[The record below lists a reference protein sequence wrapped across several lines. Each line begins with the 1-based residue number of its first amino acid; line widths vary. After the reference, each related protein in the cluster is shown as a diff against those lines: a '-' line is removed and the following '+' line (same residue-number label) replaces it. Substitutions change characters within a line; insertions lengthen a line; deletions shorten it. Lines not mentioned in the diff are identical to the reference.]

1 MARELATD
9 SWGAWEARPSV
20 PTFVLRMHSIQASPR
35 LARRPHRSILT
46 RFVAASLLL
55 VVASCKEKPRPPRPT
70 PTVAIDTVRT
80 GPLPYVVTANGEVE
94 ANRTVSVQSQISGML
109 TRVAFAEGDEVT
121 QGQILFQI
129 DPRPFKAEVD
139 RVTGTLA
146 RDQATLVRARADSA
160 RFAALA
166 KDGYVTRQQLDQA
179 FADASSLAATV
190 AAGTASLQAARIAL
204 DNSTVRAP
212 ISGRTGQLAIKAG
225 NLVRANSD
233 PALIT
238 INELRPVLVRFSVP
252 ERDFEEMRKR
262 AGLDKPLKV
271 KVTPSAADTA
281 RSVIGQL
288 TFINNVV
295 DRATASVLLKARVE
309 NESRALWPGQFVS
322 VGLELSVDSSAITV
336 PTVAVVTTAAGSF
349 VYTVSDS
356 SKAKRHAVKVGRVL
370 GARTKIDSGLVGGEQ
385 LIVDGQTRLTDGA
398 KVEIRR
404 PVAPGGGRNGG
415 KGGTKSGNASGGGSA
430 AAGRQSGGTK
440 P

>member
-1 MARELATD
+1 
-9 SWGAWEARPSV
+9 
-20 PTFVLRMHSIQASPR
+20 MHPIETRPR
-35 LARRPHRSILT
+35 LARRPPRSHVT
-46 RFVAASLLL
+46 RFVAASLVL
-55 VVASCKEKPRPPRPT
+55 VLAACKEKPRPPRPT
-70 PTVAIDTVRT
+70 PTVAIDTVRK

-166 KDGYVTRQQLDQA
+166 KDGYVTRQQLDQV

-190 AAGTASLQAARIAL
+190 AAGRASLQAARIAL

-212 ISGRTGQLAIKAG
+212 ISGRTGQLAIQAG

-233 PALIT
+233 PALVT

-281 RSVIGQL
+281 RSVMGEL

-309 NESRALWPGQFVS
+309 NESRDLWPGQFVS

-349 VYTVSDS
+349 VYTVGDS

-370 GARTKIDSGLVGGEQ
+370 GALSKIDSGLVGGEQ

-398 KVEIRR
+398 KVEIRK
-404 PVAPGGGRNGG
+404 PVAPSGRGGR
-415 KGGTKSGNASGGGSA
+415 GGS
-430 AAGRQSGGTK
+430 K

>member
-1 MARELATD
+1 
-9 SWGAWEARPSV
+9 
-20 PTFVLRMHSIQASPR
+20 MHPIETRPR
-35 LARRPHRSILT
+35 LARRLHRSHVT
-46 RFVAASLLL
+46 RFVAASLLFVL
-55 VVASCKEKPRPPRPT
+55 AGCKEKPRPPRPT
-70 PTVAIDTVRT
+70 PTVAIDTVRK

-94 ANRTVSVQSQISGML
+94 ANRTVAVQAQISGML
-109 TRVAFAEGDEVT
+109 TRVAFSEGDEVT

-129 DPRPFKAEVD
+129 DPRPFKAEFD
-139 RVTGTLA
+139 RVRGTLA
-146 RDQATLVRARADSA
+146 RDQATLARARGDST

-166 KDGYVTRQQLDQA
+166 KDGYVTRQQLDQV

-190 AAGTASLQAARIAL
+190 AAGTASLEAAKIAL

-233 PALIT
+233 PALVT
-238 INELRPVLVRFSVP
+238 INELRPVMVRFSVP

-370 GARTKIDSGLVGGEQ
+370 GALSKIDSGLVGGEQ

-398 KVEIRR
+398 KVEIRK
-404 PVAPGGGRNGG
+404 PVAPGGGGGRGGRNGG
-415 KGGTKSGNASGGGSA
+415 TGGNKSGNASGGDGA
-430 AAGRQSGGTK
+430 PAGRQSGGSK

>member
-1 MARELATD
+1 
-9 SWGAWEARPSV
+9 
-20 PTFVLRMHSIQASPR
+20 MHSIQASPS
-35 LARRPHRSILT
+35 LARRPHRSLLT
-46 RFVAASLLL
+46 RSVAASLLL
-55 VVASCKEKPRPPRPT
+55 VLASCKEKPRPPRPT
-70 PTVAIDTVRT
+70 PTVAIDTVRI

-212 ISGRTGQLAIKAG
+212 ISGRTGQLAIQAG

-233 PALIT
+233 PALVT

-281 RSVIGQL
+281 RSVTGQL

-295 DRATASVLLKARVE
+295 DRASASVLLKARVE

-349 VYTVSDS
+349 VYTVGDS

-370 GARTKIDSGLVGGEQ
+370 SARTKIDSGLVGGEQ

-430 AAGRQSGGTK
+430 AAGRKSGGTK

>member
-1 MARELATD
+1 
-9 SWGAWEARPSV
+9 
-20 PTFVLRMHSIQASPR
+20 MHPIETRPR
-35 LARRPHRSILT
+35 LARRPHRSHVT
-46 RFVAASLLL
+46 RFVAASLVL
-55 VVASCKEKPRPPRPT
+55 VLAACKEKPRPPRPT
-70 PTVAIDTVRT
+70 PTVAIDTVRK

-166 KDGYVTRQQLDQA
+166 KDGYVTRQQLDQV

-190 AAGTASLQAARIAL
+190 AAGRASLQAARIAL

-212 ISGRTGQLAIKAG
+212 ISGRTGQLAIQAG

-233 PALIT
+233 PALVT

-281 RSVIGQL
+281 RSVMGEL

-309 NESRALWPGQFVS
+309 NESRDLWPGQFVS

-349 VYTVSDS
+349 VYTVGDS

-370 GARTKIDSGLVGGEQ
+370 GALSKIDSGLVGGEQ

-398 KVEIRR
+398 KVEIRK
-404 PVAPGGGRNGG
+404 PVAPSGRGGR
-415 KGGTKSGNASGGGSA
+415 GGS
-430 AAGRQSGGTK
+430 K